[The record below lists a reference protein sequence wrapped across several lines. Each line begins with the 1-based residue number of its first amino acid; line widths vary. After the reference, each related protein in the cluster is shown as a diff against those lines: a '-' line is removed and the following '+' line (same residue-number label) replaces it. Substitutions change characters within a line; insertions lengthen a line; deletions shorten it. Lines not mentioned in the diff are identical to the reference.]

1 MFKRLVLL
9 SLLLLVSGHVK
20 RDTNNS
26 QRVCQTIASK
36 ISSASSVY
44 YPGSKAY
51 DNDIF
56 HWASSSTQQ
65 SACSVEPGS
74 ARDVGRILQ
83 ILGANGTP
91 FGVKSGG
98 HMVNPGFSSTPG
110 VEIALSRLN
119 EIKYDPV
126 TRTVEFGPGLVFDDV
141 YAALEPY
148 NMSVVGARVSGIG
161 VGGFL
166 LGGGYSWKTNAYGLA
181 VDNIVAYELAKP
193 DGNIVRVTESSDPDL
208 FFGLKGG
215 FNNFGIV
222 TCFTM
227 KALPQPSI
235 WAGTIIYPAS
245 SIPDVTKAVIKFS
258 ANNNNP
264 KANIALTYSFVNGQP
279 AATGILYYDG
289 PSPPSGLFDEFL
301 KIPASSNTVHTWS
314 LTDFTKATNLDALS
328 GFRGIFHTVPLLR
341 HSPSVMAAILNETMS
356 IHPSMNL
363 RVRI

>member
-1 MFKRLVLL
+1 MLKRLV
-9 SLLLLVSGHVK
+9 SLALLLVGGHVEG
-20 RDTNNS
+20 DTNNS
-26 QRVCQTIASK
+26 QHVCQTIASK

-51 DNDIF
+51 DSDIF

-65 SACSVEPGS
+65 STCSVEPGS

-83 ILGANGTP
+83 ILAASRTP

-98 HMVNPGFSSTPG
+98 HIVNPGFSSTPG

-119 EIKYDPV
+119 QINYDA
-126 TRTVEFGPGLVFDDV
+126 TTQTVEFGPGLIFDDV
-141 YAALEPY
+141 YAALEPH
-148 NMSVVGARVSGIG
+148 NMSVTGGRVSGIG

-166 LGGGYSWKTNAYGLA
+166 LGGGYSWKTNAYGLG

-193 DGNIVRVTESSDPDL
+193 DGNVVGVTESSDPDL

-235 WAGTIIYPAS
+235 WAGTINYPAS
-245 SIPDVTKAVIKFS
+245 SVPDVTKAIIKFS
-258 ANNNNP
+258 ANNNDP
-264 KANIALTYSFVNGQP
+264 KANIGFSYSLVNGQLTI
-279 AATGILYYDG
+279 TGVLYYDC
-289 PSPPSGLFDEFL
+289 PSLPPGLFDDFM
-301 KIPASSNTVHTWS
+301 KTPALSNSVHKWS
-314 LTDFTKATNLDALS
+314 LTDFIKATSLLNPS
-328 GFRGIFHTVPLLR
+328 TSFRGISHTVPLLR
-341 HSPSVMAAILNETMS
+341 NSPGVMAAILNETTKTNWS
-356 IHPSMNL
+356 L
-363 RVRI
+363 Q